1 MSMLEGVSQCWW
13 LSSTCSFDWDAV
25 SAVGTVAAVAVA
37 LILAGAQGRKEKRD
51 QRSRARWVALELRK
65 SIAVWNRRVQ
75 AANTADDVALYFRLG
90 DDNVDPTVIP
100 KELDDLRSSLHELGD
115 DLAPLAD
122 AIWVARQMSNMPIEE
137 ALKGNFEDQAEA
149 EKVVDR
155 FRKYLAALSCHT
167 QRALTQVSKVAGPG
181 DQKAADRLLED

>member
-1 MSMLEGVSQCWW
+1 MSILDGVSQCWW
-13 LSSTCSFDWDAV
+13 LSSTCSVDWDAV

-37 LILAGAQGRKEKRD
+37 LVVAGAQGRKEKRA

-75 AANTADDVALYFRLG
+75 AAKAVDDVALYFRLG

-100 KELDDLRSSLHELGD
+100 KEFDDLRSSLHELGD

-149 EKVVDR
+149 ELVVKR
-155 FRKYLAALSCHT
+155 FRKHLVALSHHT
-167 QRALTQVSKVAGPG
+167 QKALAQVSKAAGPV

>member
-1 MSMLEGVSQCWW
+1 MNVN
-13 LSSTCSFDWDAV
+13 WDAV
-25 SAVGTVAAVAVA
+25 SAMGTVAAVAVA
-37 LILAGAQGRKEKRD
+37 LIVAGAQGRKEKRA

-75 AANTADDVALYFRLG
+75 AAKAADDVTLYFRLC
-90 DDNVDPTVIP
+90 DDNADPTVIP
-100 KELDDLRSSLHELGD
+100 KEFDDLRSSLHELGD

-149 EKVVDR
+149 ELVVDR
-155 FRKYLAALSCHT
+155 FRKYLAALSHHT
-167 QRALTQVSKVAGPG
+167 QRALAQVSKLAGPA
-181 DQKAADRLLED
+181 DQKAADHLLED